1 MTIRLGTC
9 SWTAKGWVGP
19 FYPPG
24 TKQPDYLA
32 HYATRFDAVEID
44 ATFYATPAASTV
56 ENWRERTPDGF
67 SFTAKMPQLV
77 THEQFLENCG
87 DIIDGFLDTMRLLGP
102 KLGVILFQFPY
113 FAKRTGVTDA
123 DFVTRLEPV
132 LKSLPRD
139 EIRFAVE
146 VRNKHWLAPRLMDLL
161 HAHGVAL
168 TLIDHPWM
176 TPPAALAKRDLF
188 TAPFTY
194 IRWLGDRKGI
204 ERLTKTWG
212 ETVIDQRARLDE
224 WVPIIESAA
233 TKEIEVNGFVNNH
246 YGGHA
251 PDDVD
256 HLRERLGL
264 KPRAPLKG

>member
-9 SWTAKGWVGP
+9 SWTAKGWVGA
-19 FYPPG
+19 FYPSG
-24 TKQPDYLA
+24 TKQADFLP
-32 HYATRFDAVEID
+32 HYATRFDAVEVD
-44 ATFYATPAASTV
+44 STFYATPPASTV
-56 ENWRERTPDGF
+56 EGWRDKTPDGF
-67 SFTAKMPQLV
+67 LFAAKVPQLV
-77 THEQFLENCG
+77 THERFLEDCAEP
-87 DIIDGFLDTMRLLGP
+87 IAGFLGTMRLLGP
-102 KLGVILFQFPY
+102 KLGPILFQFPY
-113 FAKRTGVTDA
+113 FAQRTGVTEKN
-123 DFVTRLEPV
+123 FVERLVPV
-132 LKSLPRD
+132 LKELPRE

-146 VRNKHWLAPRLMDLL
+146 VRNKHWHAPRLLDALRE
-161 HAHGVAL
+161 HGVAL

-176 TPPAALAKRDLF
+176 LAPSAMAKRELF

-212 ETVIDQRARLDE
+212 ETVIDQRERLDD
-224 WVPIIESAA
+224 WVPIIEQAA
-233 TKEIEVNGFVNNH
+233 AKDIEVNGFVNNH

-264 KPRAPLKG
+264 APR

>member
-24 TKQPDYLA
+24 TKQADYLA
-32 HYATRFDAVEID
+32 HYALHFDAVEID

-56 ENWRERTPDGF
+56 ENWRERTPEGF
-67 SFTAKMPQLV
+67 TFCAKMPQLV
-77 THEQFLENCG
+77 THELFLEGCE
-87 DIIDGFLDTMRLLGP
+87 DVIAGFLDSMRLLGA
-102 KLGVILFQFPY
+102 KLGVILLQFPY
-113 FAKRTGVTDA
+113 FAQRKGVTDA
-123 DFVTRLEPV
+123 DFCARLEPV
-132 LKSLPRD
+132 LQYLPRD

-146 VRNKHWLAPRLMDLL
+146 VRNKHWLNPRLTDLL
-161 HAHGVAL
+161 SAHGVAL

-176 TPPAALAKRDLF
+176 PPPAALAKRPLF

-204 ERLTKTWG
+204 ERITKTWG
-212 ETVIDQRARLDE
+212 ETVIDQRPRLDE
-224 WVPIIESAA
+224 WVPIVENAAASQIE
-233 TKEIEVNGFVNNH
+233 INGFVNNH

-251 PDDVD
+251 PDDAD
-256 HLRERLGL
+256 YLRQKLGL
-264 KPRAPLKG
+264 TPKG